1 MAYPAAPSF
10 PATPDA
16 ASGGGG
22 GGGGGTGSWATLV
35 DIDCTDVTT
44 ASAQTSGTVTLQF
57 ESSDATLSQTVTR
70 FSSANGSVTATNGTG
85 LLCDGGTGSG
95 TVTAAWDIDALLDS
109 YTRADVS
116 SYIYAVHVVITSLVY
131 PNAGSSQAFIG
142 VNKGNNASHNGGEA
156 RGIYLKDNND
166 GTNEDVRVRSNTS
179 NSSVLATTAIK
190 TSRVITS
197 IVLSGAIVEIMDT
210 SGTTPPTP
218 LPGGSGTIT
227 VGGDAVGLNDLTPIY
242 QGDGL
247 NAYVGVGEKADCTV
261 TRILVQR
268 YK

>member
-22 GGGGGTGSWATLV
+22 GGGGGTGSWTTLV
-35 DIDCTDVTT
+35 DLDLTDVTT

-95 TVTAAWDIDALLDS
+95 TVTAAWDI
-109 YTRADVS
+109 
-116 SYIYAVHVVITSLVY
+116 YAVHVVITSLAY

-156 RGIYLKDNND
+156 RGIYVKDNND

-227 VGGDAVGLNDLTPIY
+227 VGGDAVGLNDSTPIY